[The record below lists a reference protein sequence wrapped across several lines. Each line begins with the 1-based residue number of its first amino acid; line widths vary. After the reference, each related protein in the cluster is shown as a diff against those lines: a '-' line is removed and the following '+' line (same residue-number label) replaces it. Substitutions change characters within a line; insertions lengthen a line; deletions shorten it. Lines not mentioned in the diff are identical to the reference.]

1 MVWSINNGERPR
13 RQGKVR
19 ARTVLVTGGSGFLGA
34 HVARLLADRGDFVV
48 LYDVAPPN
56 GELECLLTP
65 VKERWTFVRGQ
76 ILDLPTLLLA
86 IREHAVRQIVHS
98 AALIDAQF
106 YVRQPFV
113 LFKVNVEGT
122 VNVLEAARLENVER
136 VVYASSIGLIP
147 LKRYEPIDE
156 EHPILDT
163 SGTAPSSPYGASKAA
178 GELFGLSYASHGCAP
193 FIALRFATMY
203 GFGMRQP
210 AYIKPMVE
218 NAVRGL
224 PTSFGTGADM
234 LRNYTYIKDCARA
247 TLLALDADL
256 DRLEHR
262 VFNACRE
269 ETVTIGELAQ
279 LVKEVIPGAEITVG
293 PGLSEYE
300 RVDIR
305 RRGRIDTARARKEL
319 GFEARFDLREGIAD
333 YVRDYLENV
342 RRTT

>member
-163 SGTAPSSPYGASKAA
+163 S
-178 GELFGLSYASHGCAP
+178 E
-193 FIALRFATMY
+193 
-203 GFGMRQP
+203 
-210 AYIKPMVE
+210 
-218 NAVRGL
+218 
-224 PTSFGTGADM
+224 
-234 LRNYTYIKDCARA
+234 
-247 TLLALDADL
+247 
-256 DRLEHR
+256 
-262 VFNACRE
+262 
-269 ETVTIGELAQ
+269 
-279 LVKEVIPGAEITVG
+279 
-293 PGLSEYE
+293 
-300 RVDIR
+300 R
-305 RRGRIDTARARKEL
+305 RRAART
-319 GFEARFDLREGIAD
+319 
-333 YVRDYLENV
+333 V
-342 RRTT
+342 RRRPPGSCLA